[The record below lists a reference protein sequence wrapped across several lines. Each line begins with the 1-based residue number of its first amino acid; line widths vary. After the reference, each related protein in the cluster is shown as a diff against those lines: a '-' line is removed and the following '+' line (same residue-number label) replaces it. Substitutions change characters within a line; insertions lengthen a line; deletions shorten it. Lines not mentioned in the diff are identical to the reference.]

1 MNQLIHLQCQDLLS
15 SDKFQRQKFLC
26 CGFSCVKR
34 LAVIELWVYTVQ
46 EITEKKLVD
55 DGPLSR
61 IARAPQNLTYLF
73 TYLLS
78 TLKACSQPPNGNSIE
93 LEFST
98 VQFSLVRRLWT
109 FLEWKPRNRGL
120 TADRN
125 FSWSTRGGCAPSST
139 DVISARTTANG
150 LLASD
155 PVRLQFTPPPRRRVW
170 VVPALIAS
178 TNSTAR
184 RYGVAS
190 KPTTQP

>member
-1 MNQLIHLQCQDLLS
+1 MPGSTEFRQVSATEVSLLRVLVCETPCRHRTMGLDS
-15 SDKFQRQKFLC
+15 SRNH
-26 CGFSCVKR
+26 R
-34 LAVIELWVYTVQ
+34 
-46 EITEKKLVD
+46 KKLVD

-125 FSWSTRGGCAPSST
+125 FSRSTRGGCAPSST

-155 PVRLQFTPPPRRRVW
+155 PVRLQFTLPPPSLSRTR
-170 VVPALIAS
+170 
-178 TNSTAR
+178 TNR
-184 RYGVAS
+184 IYQLYR
-190 KPTTQP
+190 TTIWCRK